1 MTLDVTK
8 QNLSEEETML
18 ALITTAHH
26 TCYPNPIAFRAGER
40 VRIGHEDDEFPGW
53 VRTFTADGN
62 EGWAPLSLLTPI
74 GAGEAQARQ
83 DYTARELDVAVG
95 ERVRVDREL
104 AGWLWVH
111 NEAGAQAGSRQA
123 ASPRPHKVAAA
134 RRRSRAERNPAS
146 DMARRPGEL

>member
-1 MTLDVTK
+1 MTRGVTH
-8 QNLSEEETML
+8 QNQSEDTMML

-26 TCYPNPIAFRAGER
+26 TCYPNPIVFRAGER

-74 GAGEAQARQ
+74 SAEEALARQ
-83 DYTARELDVAVG
+83 DYTARELDVAAG
-95 ERVRVDREL
+95 ERVRVEREL

-111 NEAGAQAGSRQA
+111 NDQGQSGWI
-123 ASPRPHKVAAA
+123 
-134 RRRSRAERNPAS
+134 PAS
-146 DMARRPGEL
+146 AIAPVS

>member
-1 MTLDVTK
+1 M
-8 QNLSEEETML
+8 ML
-18 ALITTAHH
+18 ALITTAHY
-26 TCYPNPIAFRAGER
+26 TCYPNPIVFRAGER

-104 AGWLWVH
+104 ASWLWVH
-111 NEAGAQAGSRQA
+111 NEAGQSGWIPASCI
-123 ASPRPHKVAAA
+123 ASP
-134 RRRSRAERNPAS
+134 S
-146 DMARRPGEL
+146 

>member
-1 MTLDVTK
+1 MTLGVTH

-62 EGWAPLSLLTPI
+62 EGWAPLS
-74 GAGEAQARQ
+74 
-83 DYTARELDVAVG
+83 
-95 ERVRVDREL
+95 
-104 AGWLWVH
+104 H
-111 NEAGAQAGSRQA
+111 
-123 ASPRPHKVAAA
+123 
-134 RRRSRAERNPAS
+134 
-146 DMARRPGEL
+146 

>member
-1 MTLDVTK
+1 
-8 QNLSEEETML
+8 ML

-111 NEAGAQAGSRQA
+111 NEAGGLRLDPGKLHRLALIRWQRLGEGVESG
-123 ASPRPHKVAAA
+123 
-134 RRRSRAERNPAS
+134 ERNPAS
-146 DMARRPGEL
+146 DMACGRVNCKE

>member
-1 MTLDVTK
+1 M
-8 QNLSEEETML
+8 ML

-26 TCYPNPIAFRAGER
+26 TCYPNPIVFRAGER

-74 GAGEAQARQ
+74 SAEEALARQ
-83 DYTARELDVAVG
+83 DYTARELDVAAG
-95 ERVRVDREL
+95 GGGRVRVDLEL

-111 NEAGAQAGSRQA
+111 NDQGQSGWI
-123 ASPRPHKVAAA
+123 
-134 RRRSRAERNPAS
+134 PAS
-146 DMARRPGEL
+146 AIAPVS

>member
-1 MTLDVTK
+1 MTLGVTH

-26 TCYPNPIAFRAGER
+26 TCYHNPIAFRAGDR

-74 GAGEAQARQ
+74 SAQEAQARQ
-83 DYTARELDVAVG
+83 DYTARELDVA
-95 ERVRVDREL
+95 
-104 AGWLWVH
+104 AGNGYGWSGSW
-111 NEAGAQAGSRQA
+111 QAGSGYITIKGNLA
-123 ASPRPHKVAAA
+123 GSRPAPSHQSLEVL
-134 RRRSRAERNPAS
+134 
-146 DMARRPGEL
+146 DGGG

>member
-1 MTLDVTK
+1 
-8 QNLSEEETML
+8 ML

-111 NEAGAQAGSRQA
+111 NEAGAQAGSRPA
-123 ASPRPHKVAAA
+123 ASPRPHKVQRLGEGVE
-134 RRRSRAERNPAS
+134 RREKPGQRHGV
-146 DMARRPGEL
+146 RPGEL